1 MLSGYRQH
9 NTGNKNCFCLPFF
22 NVFDNA
28 EVLWISSVL
37 LSFFVRFPW
46 IQCKFI
52 FLMDL
57 KIRICA
63 LDRISWPT
71 DLSFCGSFP
80 DDKAMSEEKA
90 VVSQVRIDKW
100 LWAARFF
107 KTRALA
113 VQAVSGGKVQVNG
126 NRVRSSRIVQIGE
139 ILRVRRG
146 EEEFTVTVLA
156 LSMVRRPAVE
166 ARLLYEESE
175 ESIRLR
181 QESAK
186 MRTMF
191 AAGQS
196 MPAKRP
202 DKRDRRKIRAFTRKD
217 DADFD
222 NK

>member
-1 MLSGYRQH
+1 MEPEDQDLR
-9 NTGNKNCFCLPFF
+9 TGSDFMANRL
-22 NVFDNA
+22 V
-28 EVLWISSVL
+28 
-37 LSFFVRFPW
+37 
-46 IQCKFI
+46 
-52 FLMDL
+52 
-57 KIRICA
+57 
-63 LDRISWPT
+63 
-71 DLSFCGSFP
+71 FCGLFP

-146 EEEFTVTVLA
+146 EEEFTITVLA